1 MSMPIHEHMLREN
14 KKCPK
19 SKQSGRDLMQ
29 MINEKQPSSVCHYR
43 VSPPPPS
50 FCHPSGLYLIHFQI
64 KGDLSCGFINKYSLQ
79 GNSNVLFNCSKL
91 FYVH

>member
-43 VSPPPPS
+43 VSPPPQVLVI
-50 FCHPSGLYLIHFQI
+50 HPAYTLYTF
-64 KGDLSCGFINKYSLQ
+64 K
-79 GNSNVLFNCSKL
+79 SK
-91 FYVH
+91 VT